1 MGEETRIPNKNTDN
15 DKSKDSE
22 QHNPEQTGSLDISD
36 LDMNEL
42 DITNEEFET
51 LNNQLD
57 ALSSALDD
65 IESKNDNIHAQL
77 LELLQANRVIRQQ
90 IRDANLSLGGTE
102 PEEA

>member
-1 MGEETRIPNKNTDN
+1 MGEETRIPNKNNDN
-15 DKSKDSE
+15 NKQKDSNDE
-22 QHNPEQTGSLDISD
+22 NTVESLGISDMDLNDVDIS
-36 LDMNEL
+36 
-42 DITNEEFET
+42 NEEFET

-102 PEEA
+102 SEDF